1 MKLTEMFPSNLLK
14 AADVSD
20 AGGEMPLTIARIE
33 MKEFDTDNGG
43 KERKPIIFFANDKQM
58 VCNKT
63 NGTAL
68 AEMFGNETDEWLGK
82 SITLIVQNVDFA
94 GKSTPAIRIKNLN
107 SKDMLI
113 QNYWTKAREIG
124 FTREDGL
131 AHLKQFN
138 NDFAAALDALVN
150 EAPF

>member
-20 AGGEMPLTIARIE
+20 AGGEMPLTITKIE
-33 MKEFDTDNGG
+33 MKEFDGDKG
-43 KERKPIIFFANDKQM
+43 KENKVVLFFGDNKQM

-63 NGTAL
+63 NGTTL
-68 AEMFGNETDEWLGK
+68 AEMFGDDSDLWIGK
-82 SITLIVQNVDFA
+82 TITLIVMNVDFS